1 MFPIIFQTTF
11 LDWRATV
18 NSNDVFILR
27 YTWCLA
33 TPANKREFRL
43 LLSTDLAQPTSP
55 QQPYAAAISIWLRIP
70 VENQQLLLS
79 WMDERLEELG
89 LGVQLPDS
97 TSVSS
102 VA

>member
-1 MFPIIFQTTF
+1 M
-11 LDWRATV
+11 
-18 NSNDVFILR
+18 NSNDVFILK
-27 YTWCLA
+27 YTWSLA

-43 LLSTDLAQPTSP
+43 LLDTDLVQPTSA
-55 QQPYAAAISIWLRIP
+55 QQPYAAAISLWLRIP
-70 VENQQLLLS
+70 VEKQQLLLS

-97 TSVSS
+97 AAVPS